1 VSVMT
6 TKIALF
12 HSVTPGNVPPDGLL
26 TGEIAFNVADGF
38 QFVGYGGDVNFDIY
52 GNILPDLPPPGMG
65 WKTFVV
71 GGGDQPGPPGP
82 GVPTGGQTGQVLTKL
97 SDGDYVTGWV
107 DGVSPASPN
116 VAGVLYGYS
125 AGGFGGNENVALG
138 FQAQNSIGT
147 GQQNVSVGYQAGV
160 NQNNV
165 SDNVVIGYQAGWNI
179 DGDGNVA
186 IGSQALGNQPGGQAT
201 GNVAVGFQAGYNLTE
216 GDGNIFIGYESGINV
231 RGGGGNTIIGRA
243 GGSSD
248 LIQNVIISD
257 GYGDIKFWANQA
269 GAWSTDGIDFGT
281 TDFVLTSQGPNLPPA
296 WKELPLGLVSQ
307 IIAGDNITISPSIGT
322 GIVTIN
328 ATGGGG
334 GGGTVTSIRAN
345 AGLKVSGGNP
355 NPIVSNGGLEVDFTQ
370 VVGTNLYN
378 APGNIVY
385 GGATTTSPASLPI
398 GTIGQV
404 LVVGPSN
411 TLAWDSIEGASP
423 ATPTVY
429 GTVYGSTSNA
439 GSYYGYGAGV
449 GVTGNNN
456 TLIGENAGVQ
466 VGTGSDNTFL
476 GSYTGYAGLSGS
488 VAISNGAGAVRFFA
502 NSAGAW
508 SLNGDAQFGQAGQ
521 VLASQGLS
529 LPPQWVTP
537 VNAPIQTVN
546 DGPGISTSVNGT
558 ALTINNT
565 GILSVAGFAPIVAT
579 TANGNVSITAPN
591 VLSDVQAGTGI
602 TISGT
607 GNSRTISNS
616 GVVSLVNGIN
626 TTAIQT
632 STPGVWQINATGGG
646 GGTIISLQEG
656 AGIDIANPA
665 GPSPTITNSGVL
677 SVTATSPIVA
687 SASTGGITLSAP
699 SVLTSLTGGTG
710 ITITGTGNS
719 RTITNSG
726 ITNVVSGSPGVISVD
741 VTGGVATIS
750 SSGGTGVTK
759 INAGTNVTI
768 TPSTG
773 IGEVTIN
780 ATGGGGGGSINEI
793 KAGTGISVQN
803 PTSAAPTVTN
813 TGVLA
818 VAAGSNVSIG
828 GTPANPVINAT
839 GTLNNLTAG
848 AGINITNATGPNAT
862 IANTGLLDAVGGN
875 GINVSKANGVITITN
890 TQSPSAVAS
899 VTGQGAGISVSPV
912 TGAVVVQNTGV
923 TSIAGTTGNITATSS
938 TGGVTLN
945 IGSNVLTSVTA
956 GNSGIVIGG
965 TGNTRTISAAVSG
978 LTAGAGIDI
987 SETSGNF
994 TIENTGVLGLTQ
1006 GTNVTITET
1015 TPGSGNFTISSTGG
1029 GGGGTGTVTS
1039 IATGFGLS
1047 GGTITTSGTLTI
1059 DQSKVVNI
1067 NSWNGKKGSLL
1078 IGQFSSGFDVLESP
1092 ADASLNGT
1100 FYFLGTSNILG
1111 VPQWRTTQILKVS
1124 DTDSIKWNSLA
1135 FGDGGRTA
1143 SVPTDWLISNAIPWT
1158 TFSDPIGTAGS
1169 MVYAERDLPPP
1180 FIGSGVGTAILYP
1193 GSVGDILTMASGST
1207 INPRKPAW
1215 ANPST
1220 LPFVSGVSATAPVT
1234 VNNANP
1240 KTPVIGFDINTTA
1253 LTSYIPK
1260 SAFNATSTL
1269 LVGSGVGSYN
1279 TLAPGNNGQVL
1290 SVASNGALVWVDPA
1304 PPVDPINLTPA
1315 DNTITLTPNP
1325 ITGTGT
1331 IGVTPNT
1338 FILQSTLSA
1347 KGDMIYADDSALPSR
1362 LSIGTSGQ
1370 IMVVSNTGI
1379 PSWVTNLDAG
1389 TY

>member
-1 VSVMT
+1 MT

-12 HSVTPGNVPPDGLL
+12 HSITPGNVPPDGLL

-231 RGGGGNTIIGRA
+231 RGGGGNTIIGGA

-296 WKELPLGLVSQ
+296 WKELPLGLVSK
-307 IIAGDNITISPSIGT
+307 IIAGDNITISPSVGT

-328 ATGGGG
+328 ATGGGSG
-334 GGGTVTSIRAN
+334 GVTAIG
-345 AGLKVSGGNP
+345 AGDGLQVVSGP
-355 NPIVSNGGLEVDFTQ
+355 NPIVSSGVLKLDYTKVIPTSILTQPNALVICGSVGVPSIVSPGTSGQFLQIQPNGTLGWISV
-370 VVGTNLYN
+370 
-378 APGNIVY
+378 
-385 GGATTTSPASLPI
+385 
-398 GTIGQV
+398 
-404 LVVGPSN
+404 PS
-411 TLAWDSIEGASP
+411 ASP
-423 ATPTVY
+423 ATPTTYGLVY
-429 GTVYGSTSNA
+429 GYTPSSG
-439 GSYYGYGAGV
+439 G
-449 GVTGNNN
+449 
-456 TLIGENAGVQ
+456 
-466 VGTGSDNTFL
+466 NTFL
-476 GSYTGYAGLSGS
+476 GSQAGVSVTTGINNTIVGSASGTLVTTGS
-488 VAISNGAGAVRFFA
+488 NNTIIGGADGTATLTGNVIISDGVGNIRFQSNA
-502 NSAGAW
+502 SGAW
-508 SLNGDAQFGQAGQ
+508 SATGSGYGLAGQ
-521 VLASQGLS
+521 VLSSQGGS
-529 LPPQWVTP
+529 AAPIWINPPS
-537 VNAPIQTVN
+537 APIQTIT
-546 DGPGISTSVNGT
+546 DGPGISIATSGTSVTIGNTGVLSVVATEPIQQTTVNGIVT
-558 ALTINNT
+558 LSAPNALTNVTNGV
-565 GILSVAGFAPIVAT
+565 GISVT
-579 TANGNVSITAPN
+579 
-591 VLSDVQAGTGI
+591 
-602 TISGT
+602 GT
-607 GNSRTISNS
+607 GNSRVISNAGVIGLTAGANVTIIESPS
-616 GVVSLVNGIN
+616 GSRNFTI
-626 TTAIQT
+626 A
-632 STPGVWQINATGGG
+632 STGGGG
-646 GGTIISLQEG
+646 GGTITSLQEG
-656 AGIDIANPA
+656 AGIDIANPT

-687 SASTGGITLSAP
+687 SASTGTISLSAP
-699 SVLTSLTGGTG
+699 SVLTSLSEGTG
-710 ITITGTGNS
+710 ISISGTGNS

-726 ITNVVSGSPGVISVD
+726 ITDVVSGSPGVISVA
-741 VTGGVATIS
+741 VAGGVATIS

-759 INAGTNVTI
+759 IIAGSNVSI
-768 TPSTG
+768 SPISG
-773 IGEVTIN
+773 VGEVTIS
-780 ATGGGGGGSINEI
+780 AAGGGGGGSITEI
-793 KAGTGISVQN
+793 LPGAGVTVASGTGPK
-803 PTSAAPTVTN
+803 PTITN

-818 VAAGSNVSIG
+818 LTAGNNVTITGTNSNL
-828 GTPANPVINAT
+828 TINAT

-848 AGINITNATGPNAT
+848 AGISITNATGPNAT

-899 VTGQGAGISVSPV
+899 VTGQGAGISISPV

-965 TGNTRTISAAVSG
+965 TGNTRSISAAVVG
-978 LTAGAGIDI
+978 LTEGAGIDI

-994 TIENTGVLGLTQ
+994 TIKNTGVLGLTQ
-1006 GTNVTITET
+1006 GNNVTITET

-1029 GGGGTGTVTS
+1029 GGGGGGTVTS
-1039 IATGFGLS
+1039 ITAGLGLTGGVITS
-1047 GGTITTSGTLTI
+1047 SGTIAVDASVVPIYSAFNSGQGKILYGDSTGHDFTKPIPKDASYSGKYYLQGYYGLGDATYVEW
-1059 DQSKVVNI
+1059 SKMPVNSFLDSDSTVF
-1067 NSWNGKKGSLL
+1067 NQVDPL
-1078 IGQFSSGFDVLESP
+1078 IGTGIYRANVR
-1092 ADASLNGT
+1092 
-1100 FYFLGTSNILG
+1100 TSW
-1111 VPQWRTTQILKVS
+1111 VQE
-1124 DTDSIKWNSLA
+1124 
-1135 FGDGGRTA
+1135 
-1143 SVPTDWLISNAIPWT
+1143 NAIDWG
-1158 TFSDPIGTAGS
+1158 SAAGEHNGS
-1169 MVYAERDLPPP
+1169 MVYAQQSAPLATYQTQILKAGTPGQFLMMGTSGILNVPTPVWTNLPAT
-1180 FIGSGVGTAILYP
+1180 GVTGVTGTAPIQ
-1193 GSVGDILTMASGST
+1193 
-1207 INPRKPAW
+1207 
-1215 ANPST
+1215 
-1220 LPFVSGVSATAPVT
+1220 
-1234 VNNANP
+1234 VNNTNP
-1240 KTPVIGFDINTTA
+1240 LTPIVGFDVNTTA

-1304 PPVDPINLTPA
+1304 PPVDSINLTPA
-1315 DNTITLTPNP
+1315 DNTITLDPNP

-1347 KGDMIYADDSALPSR
+1347 KGDMIYADASAVPSR

-1370 IMVVSNTGI
+1370 IMVVNNTGT

>member
-1 VSVMT
+1 MT
-6 TKIALF
+6 TKIALY
-12 HSVTPGNVPPDGLL
+12 HSTTPGNVPPDGLL
-26 TGEIAFNVADGF
+26 TGEIAFNVADGY
-38 QFVGYGGDVNFDIY
+38 QFVGYGGDVNFDVY

-82 GVPTGGQTGQVLTKL
+82 GVPTGGQAGQVLAKL

-125 AGGFGGNENVALG
+125 AGGLGGNQNVALG

-334 GGGTVTSIRAN
+334 GGTVTSIQAN

-378 APGNIVY
+378 APGKIVY
-385 GGATTTSPASLPI
+385 GGATTASPASLPI
-398 GTIGQV
+398 GTTGQV

-429 GTVYGSTSNA
+429 GTVYGSTSTA
-439 GSYYGYGAGV
+439 GSYYGYAAGV

-456 TLIGENAGVQ
+456 TFIGENSGTQ
-466 VGTGSDNTFL
+466 VGAGSDNTFL

-521 VLASQGLS
+521 VLASQGQS
-529 LPPQWVTP
+529 SPPQWVTP
-537 VNAPIQTVN
+537 VSAPIQTVE
-546 DGPGISTSVNGT
+546 DGPGISTSIDGT

-565 GILSVAGFAPIVAT
+565 GILSVTGFAPIVAT
-579 TANGNVSITAPN
+579 NTNGNVSITAPN

-602 TISGT
+602 SISGT

-616 GVVSLVNGIN
+616 GVVSLVNGTN
-626 TTAIQT
+626 TTVTQT
-632 STPGVWQINATGGG
+632 TPGVWQVNATGGG
-646 GGTIISLQEG
+646 GGTITSLVEG
-656 AGIDIANPA
+656 AGIDITNPL
-665 GPSPTITNSGVL
+665 GPNPTIANSGVL
-677 SVTATSPIVA
+677 TIQDGPNVVPDNNTGTVTLSLQDIVFDVTA
-687 SASTGGITLSAP
+687 G
-699 SVLTSLTGGTG
+699 
-710 ITITGTGNS
+710 
-719 RTITNSG
+719 SG
-726 ITNVVSGSPGVISVD
+726 ITVGGTAEHPTIANSGVISLQNGTGTTVQN
-741 VTGGVATIS
+741 VGGGVWQVNAT
-750 SSGGTGVTK
+750 GTAGVTK
-759 INAGTNVTI
+759 IIAGTNVSI
-768 TPSTG
+768 SPVSG
-773 IGEVTIN
+773 LGEVTIS
-780 ATGGGGGGSINEI
+780 AAGGGGGGSITEI
-793 KAGTGISVQN
+793 RAGTGITVNSGTG
-803 PTSAAPTVTN
+803 PITTVTN
-813 TGVLA
+813 NGVLSLT
-818 VAAGSNVSIG
+818 AGTNVTIG
-828 GTPANPVINAT
+828 GNANNPVINAV

-848 AGINITNATGPNAT
+848 KGISISNATGPNAT
-862 IANTGLLDAVGGN
+862 IVNTGVIGLQAGANMTIQETATGSGVFVLSATGG
-875 GINVSKANGVITITN
+875 GSG
-890 TQSPSAVAS
+890 AVAS
-899 VTGQGAGISVSPV
+899 VTGSGAGISVSPT

-923 TSIAGTTGNITATSS
+923 TSLTGTTGNITVSGS
-938 TGGVTLN
+938 TGAVTLN
-945 IGSNVLTSVTA
+945 IGSNVLTNVTA
-956 GNSGIVIGG
+956 GNSGITIGG
-965 TGNTRTISAAVSG
+965 TGNTRTISAAVTG
-978 LTAGAGIDI
+978 LTEGAGINL
-987 SETSGNF
+987 TNTNGNF
-994 TIENTGVLGLTQ
+994 TIKNTGVLGLTQ
-1006 GTNVTITET
+1006 GSNVTITET

-1039 IATGFGLS
+1039 IATGYGLS

-1059 DQSKVVNI
+1059 DQATVVNA
-1067 NSWNGKKGSLL
+1067 NSFNGFGSMLYGTAGSGWKTL
-1078 IGQFSSGFDVLESP
+1078 TSPSDFSV
-1092 ADASLNGT
+1092 NGN
-1100 FYFLGTSNILG
+1100 FYFLGTSDIIG
-1111 VPQWRTTQILKVS
+1111 EPQWRVTNILRVQ
-1124 DTDSIKWNSLA
+1124 DTASVKWNVAALS
-1135 FGDGGRTA
+1135 GGLRSA

-1158 TFSDPIGTAGS
+1158 TLTDPIGTAGS

-1193 GSVGDILTMASGST
+1193 GNVGDILTMASGST

-1215 ANPST
+1215 TSPNN
-1220 LPFVSGVSATAPVT
+1220 LPFVNTIIPQAPIT
-1234 VNNANP
+1234 VNSAS
-1240 KTPVIGFDINTTA
+1240 TQVPVVGFDVNTTA
-1253 LTSYIPK
+1253 LTQYIPK
-1260 SAFNATSTL
+1260 SAFTATSTL

-1290 SVASNGALVWVDPA
+1290 SVGSNGALTWVDPA

-1347 KGDMIYADDSALPSR
+1347 KGDMIYADDSAVPSR
-1362 LSIGTSGQ
+1362 LSIGTAGQ
-1370 IMVVSNTGI
+1370 VMVVSGAGI